1 MHTDKNAAKT
11 AFELPP
17 VMPIGYDPNANT
29 DSGVYLGILW
39 IQILLCGGQYLSRL

>member
-29 DSGVYLGILW
+29 DSGV
-39 IQILLCGGQYLSRL
+39 